1 MKMGLLNALLMI
13 FMNGPTNNSKEATFI
28 IQKAVERYQSSKQHQ
43 VPGLTKVVKEKVK
56 NVSFQTIGIIQ

>member
-13 FMNGPTNNSKEATFI
+13 FMNGPTNNSKKATFI

>member
-13 FMNGPTNNSKEATFI
+13 VMNGPTNDSKEATFI